1 MISLYKDKSAV
12 SVFWLIIIC
21 FGLHINALLHPP
33 VAVTISP
40 ADGFFYDILKPLQN
54 AAPYFVSL
62 VYVLMIFLLALQLN
76 FMLNALRMYPKQSYT
91 AAMAFLLFSALLPA
105 FSAVSTALFA
115 CNFFIWILYSAC
127 KLYASPNPKTS
138 IYNFGLLCGLCII
151 LYFASLPLILIALLA
166 LVIIRPFKLNE
177 WFVLVFGILTP
188 AYFLVTYLFITEKLN
203 MLPDPGNIFKLVKLP
218 VPPIMIMVTW
228 AAAALIALWGIN
240 SVQGSAAT
248 VLIQV
253 RKSWTIFLVAFFGL
267 LPVVFF
273 ITGAYPLVLLL
284 AMVPAAAYAGFAFAG
299 SRNILPVIFFWVLI
313 ALSIY
318 NNWFAN
324 Y

>member
-115 CNFFIWILYSAC
+115 CNFFIWILYRAS
-127 KLYASPNPKTS
+127 KLYAPPNPKTA
-138 IYNFGLLCGLCII
+138 IYNFGLLNGLCAI
-151 LYFASLPLILIALLA
+151 LYYPALPFVIIAMLT
-166 LVIIRPFKLNE
+166 LVIMRSFKPNE
-177 WFVLVFGILTP
+177 WFVLFFGIITP
-188 AYFLVTYLFITEKLN
+188 AYFLGGYLFLTGQLHL
-203 MLPDPGNIFKLVKLP
+203 LPQPKQVFAFIQLP
-218 VPPIMIMVTW
+218 LQPLMIIISLCVVAFATV
-228 AAAALIALWGIN
+228 WGFF
-240 SVQGSAAT
+240 SVQNSGGN

-253 RKSWTIFLVAFFGL
+253 RKSWS
-267 LPVVFF
+267 VFF
-273 ITGAYPLVLLL
+273 
-284 AMVPAAAYAGFAFAG
+284 AA
-299 SRNILPVIFFWVLI
+299 LIFT
-313 ALSIY
+313 AP
-318 NNWFAN
+318 
-324 Y
+324 